1 VRLPADFVKRLS
13 SSYAER
19 SVCVTGGAGFIGG
32 HLVDA
37 LVSLGADVSVID
49 DLSNSSTDHLAD
61 LMELEPTRVRLFHA
75 SILDDDAV
83 ESALRGCDLCFHLAA
98 VGSVPLSIS
107 DPRRSWSVNATGT
120 VRVLEACRR
129 LGTQRIVS
137 ASSSSVYGD
146 GSTPGN
152 NSSPPVPKQESAAL
166 QPLSPYA
173 ASKVSGEAAVRAW
186 SAAYG
191 LSGVSLRF
199 FNVFG
204 PRQNPA
210 SAYAA
215 VVPAF
220 ARQLLSG
227 KPPVIFGDGGQS
239 RDFTPVA
246 CAVAACLLAGATRST
261 LNGQAVNIGT
271 GISTPVKDLAV
282 MMAELVGAPQLLP
295 VFQPPR
301 SGDVRHSLAETALAK
316 SLFDYSPIVTL
327 RPALQETVAFYRHTL
342 ASA

>member
-1 VRLPADFVKRLS
+1 MRLPADFVKRLS

-98 VGSVPLSIS
+98 VGSVPLSVS

-129 LGTQRIVS
+129 LGTQRVVS

-146 GSTPGN
+146 GASPGN
-152 NSSPPVPKQESAAL
+152 GSPPTPKQEGAAL

-173 ASKVSGEAAVRAW
+173 ASKVSGEAALRAW
-186 SAAYG
+186 AAAYG

-227 KPPVIFGDGGQS
+227 KPPVIFGDGSQS

-271 GISTPVKDLAV
+271 GVSTPVKDLAV

-301 SGDVRHSLAETALAK
+301 SGDVRHSLADISLAK
-316 SLFDYSPIVTL
+316 SLFDYTPIVTL